1 MFNVTFSDQTGRVI
15 SEDHTTELDAARA
28 ITSVELYDNL
38 TLISHSDN
46 IDRSKFRR

>member
-1 MFNVTFSDQTGRVI
+1 MFNVTFSDQTGRTI
-15 SEDHTTELDAARA
+15 SEDHGTELEAVRA
-28 ITSVELYDNL
+28 IGQVELYDNL